1 MSNTSPKQFEVKDI
15 SAIGSSEITLDN
27 LAHMSN
33 FDKVSFSA
41 KVIHVNNPIHV
52 SGGKIKQDVT
62 VADPHGS
69 VRLTV
74 WEDDVGKFQ
83 ENLSYNFHNFVVHTY
98 MQERYISLPKDGA
111 TFKEISDIGEV
122 HQDKPADSSFTVH
135 DGEIVGILSFTNYP
149 ICLSCKKKVLS
160 TTHDLGRCSNC
171 NSLQLLNKCKI
182 QMSAKLIISS
192 GDTYL
197 TLLCFGSNLTDII
210 QQETVTKEAF
220 LTAPPFTLTYDN
232 NIITGIQRP

>member
-1 MSNTSPKQFEVKDI
+1 MEPGMSDSSVSYLISRKKLASICEKGDSVAICNCELKPARQSDKLEVIMKTHSVVNTSPKQFEVKDI
-15 SAIGSSEITLDN
+15 STIGSSEITLDN

-83 ENLSYNFHNFVVHTY
+83 ENLSYNFRNLLFVHTC
-98 MQERYISLPKDGA
+98 RR
-111 TFKEISDIGEV
+111 
-122 HQDKPADSSFTVH
+122 
-135 DGEIVGILSFTNYP
+135 GIFHFQRMVPPL
-149 ICLSCKKKVLS
+149 
-160 TTHDLGRCSNC
+160 R
-171 NSLQLLNKCKI
+171 
-182 QMSAKLIISS
+182 KLVILVKFIRTSQQ
-192 GDTYL
+192 TAH
-197 TLLCFGSNLTDII
+197 LLCMM
-210 QQETVTKEAF
+210 EK
-220 LTAPPFTLTYDN
+220 
-232 NIITGIQRP
+232 